1 MEENKNMRKLVAILF
16 ASTIVFSAAMSVSAA
31 EYEIQKGDT
40 LWKIA
45 KKHNTTVDRLKKIN
59 NLQSSL
65 IHPKQLLQ
73 VDEGKDKPK
82 SADNGDKQNHKVVKG
97 DTLSEIAQQYSV
109 TVGQLKNWNN
119 LSSDLILIG
128 QNLSINGTDKKP
140 AATTNEPAQQEAKKE
155 EKVAPKQVK
164 VEPKQE
170 EAPKKEEK
178 QSGKTL
184 TMKATAYTAECD
196 GCSGITK
203 TGIDLNKDRN
213 AKVIAVDPSVIP
225 LGTKVHVEGYG
236 EAIAGDIGGAI
247 KGDRIDIH
255 VPTKSEAYQW
265 GVRDVNV
272 TILD

>member
-1 MEENKNMRKLVAILF
+1 MRKLVAILF
-16 ASTIVFSAAMSVSAA
+16 ASTIVFSAATTVSAA

-73 VDEGKDKPK
+73 VDEGQGKQKPVN
-82 SADNGDKQNHKVVKG
+82 NGDKRNHKVVKG

-128 QNLSINGTDKKP
+128 QNLSINGTDAKP
-140 AATTNEPAQQEAKKE
+140 AAKPSKPAQQEAKKE
-155 EKVAPKQVK
+155 EKPAPKQVK

-170 EAPKKEEK
+170 EAPKNEEK
-178 QSGKTL
+178 QSAKTF

-213 AKVIAVDPSVIP
+213 AKVIAVDPNVIP

-265 GVRDVNV
+265 GVRNVNV